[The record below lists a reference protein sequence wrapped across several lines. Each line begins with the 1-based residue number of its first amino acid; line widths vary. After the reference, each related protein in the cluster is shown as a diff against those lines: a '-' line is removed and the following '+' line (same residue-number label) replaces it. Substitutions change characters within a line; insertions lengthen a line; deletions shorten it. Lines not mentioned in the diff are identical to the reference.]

1 MSKTSL
7 SRKLGIRLSCRH
19 RWVILLILF
28 TTILIAFIGRLT
40 TSVAL
45 NEIGDELVWSA
56 AEKGFLGGVLMGIFL
71 ISYGFSN
78 VFLSPNIDKYGTK
91 IVLVTSMVGCS
102 FAVFIGAYFGHIYSL
117 FLVSRLILGLTQGVM
132 FPVAAKV
139 IAGWYKKEKRS
150 RANSIFMIGAP
161 VGVAIAPI
169 LMGPIIHLYN
179 WQYSFYVVA
188 IIGFILAVPILLFID
203 DSPSDIDGGRTSN
216 KDIDIKSA
224 FKELLRDTDFRQV
237 IVGFT
242 TVTSFWW
249 GITLW
254 APTYLEQV
262 YDFQISEMAYVAAIP
277 YAGAIFGLLI
287 GSYVSDVKGN
297 PNKIIMFSL
306 FTTGIMIM
314 ILTLSQISNPGTAIT
329 LLFLIF
335 LLGQL
340 APPLFFTKLQNSISR
355 DELGSATG
363 LMNGIANTF
372 GIIGPVGVGS
382 VVALTGSYDLGL
394 LTLTVIVFTG
404 LVGFFYTIRSNT
416 LSYTNM

>member
-1 MSKTSL
+1 MSKQRL
-7 SRKLGIRLSCRH
+7 SRKLTIKLSVRY
-19 RWVILLILF
+19 RWVILLLLF

-45 NEIGDELVWSA
+45 KEIGDELVWSA

-78 VFLSPNIDKYGTK
+78 IFLSPNIDKFGTK
-91 IVLVTSMVGCS
+91 IVLVSSMVGCS
-102 FAVFIGAYFGHIYSL
+102 FSVFLGAFFGHIYTL
-117 FLVSRLILGLTQGVM
+117 FLVSRLLLGLTQGVM
-132 FPVAAKV
+132 FPVATKV
-139 IAGWYKKEKRS
+139 IAGWYDKGKRN
-150 RANSIFMIGAP
+150 RANSIFLMGTSI
-161 VGVAIAPI
+161 GVASAPI
-169 LMGPIIHLYN
+169 IMGPIIHIYS
-179 WQYSFYVVA
+179 WQHSFYLVA
-188 IIGFILAVPILLFID
+188 LIGFILAVPIFLFID
-203 DSPSDIDGGRTSN
+203 DSPSDVDVGHTSN
-216 KDIDIKSA
+216 QDIDIKSA
-224 FKELLRDTDFRQV
+224 FKELLQDTDFRQV
-237 IVGFT
+237 LIGFT

-262 YDFQISEMAYVAAIP
+262 YDFQISEMAYIAAIP

-306 FTTGIMIM
+306 LTTGTMIM
-314 ILTLSQISNPGTAIT
+314 ILTLSPISNPGTAIA
-329 LLFLIF
+329 LLFFIF

-363 LMNGIANTF
+363 LMNGIANTV

-382 VVALTGSYDLGL
+382 VVALTGSYEIGL

-404 LVGFFYTIRSNT
+404 LIGFYRKLRTKGN
-416 LSYTNM
+416 

>member
-1 MSKTSL
+1 MSKPSL
-7 SRKLGIRLSCRH
+7 SRKLGIRLSYRN
-19 RWVILLILF
+19 RWVVLLILF
-28 TTILIAFIGRLT
+28 TTILIGFIGRLT

-45 NEIGDELVWSA
+45 KEIGDQLVWST

-78 VFLSPNIDKYGTK
+78 IFLSPNIDKYGTK
-91 IVLVTSMVGCS
+91 IVLVSSMVGCS
-102 FAVFIGAYFGHIYSL
+102 FAVFLGAYFGHIYTL

-132 FPVAAKV
+132 FPVATKV

-179 WQYSFYVVA
+179 WQYSFYIVA
-188 IIGFILAVPILLFID
+188 LIGFILAVPILLFID
-203 DSPSDIDGGRTSN
+203 DSPSDVDRGRTSN
-216 KDIDIKSA
+216 RDIDIKSA
-224 FKELLRDTDFRQV
+224 FKELLNDTDFKQV

-249 GITLW
+249 GVTLW

-262 YDFQISEMAYVAAIP
+262 YDFQISEMAYIAAIP
-277 YAGAIFGLLI
+277 YAGAILGLLI

-306 FTTGIMIM
+306 LTTGIMIM
-314 ILTLSQISNPGTAIT
+314 TLTLSPIPNPGTAIA
-329 LLFLIF
+329 LLFMIF
-335 LLGQL
+335 LFGQL
-340 APPLFFTKLQNSISR
+340 APPLFFTKLQNSISK

-394 LTLTVIVFTG
+394 LTLTVIIFTG
-404 LVGFFYTIRSNT
+404 LVGFYKT
-416 LSYTNM
+416 LKINRNSKKI